1 MQARN
6 TYVTIT
12 WQSRSTR
19 KISYVLHQ
27 VSPGSTY
34 QLRKIAH
41 PEQKKRISYH
51 VSNHMLALSTY
62 VHDVDLN
69 LNISLGVDAV
79 LFGN

>member
-1 MQARN
+1 MVHIRALLIKPISHLKSL
-6 TYVTIT
+6 TIT
-12 WQSRSTR
+12 
-19 KISYVLHQ
+19 
-27 VSPGSTY
+27 
-34 QLRKIAH
+34 H